1 MAEIPRDRC
10 RLLAVQPRPVVMDIH
25 EAGAHPWGHMEANA
39 VAEHRW
45 DRTVGHAVE
54 DHPAIALREEE
65 DRCPDLLTMAEV
77 ALRVMV
83 VADGPAAVRRVIVPA
98 KVEAGL
104 AAEVE
109 TAVDID
115 KRQ

>member
-1 MAEIPRDRC
+1 
-10 RLLAVQPRPVVMDIH
+10 
-25 EAGAHPWGHMEANA
+25 MEANA
-39 VAEHRW
+39 VAEHRWDPTVGHAVEEHRW